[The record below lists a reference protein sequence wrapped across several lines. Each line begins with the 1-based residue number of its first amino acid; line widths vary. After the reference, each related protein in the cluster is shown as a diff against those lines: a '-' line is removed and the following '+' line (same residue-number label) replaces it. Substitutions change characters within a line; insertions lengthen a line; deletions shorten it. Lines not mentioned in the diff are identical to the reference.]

1 MTFKHLGVKSNFGVF
16 RFITSDEKGQSTY
29 WVESYASEKFYKK
42 NTKYISR
49 PLNSREFSRIVGG
62 SR

>member
-29 WVESYASEKFYKK
+29 WVESYASENFYQKTPNIYHSMIPFWGKFT
-42 NTKYISR
+42 N
-49 PLNSREFSRIVGG
+49 LG
-62 SR
+62 